1 LLTSPVAA
9 RPSTDIANS
18 NATMSSYTHS
28 HLPTGSQILTNFN
41 VAIIGSGIGGLS
53 AAVALATYNPSL
65 RASNVTVYEQAATY
79 SEIGAG
85 VAIGIQAA
93 RVLQKFGVWQAADS
107 ISGHRS
113 NVHRSNRRWDND
125 DLIVDAPAAS
135 SEGDIRQMW
144 IHRAEFLEVLFNE
157 IKTRGYAK
165 LETNKRV
172 VKVEVTDPIYH
183 SSAHQLQNALPY
195 SSLLIIFLLMNLT
208 GPWLNRKCHL
218 CGWHHDCSES
228 SNRLRWNP

>member
-1 LLTSPVAA
+1 LTSPVAA
-9 RPSTDIANS
+9 RPSTNIANS
-18 NATMSSYTHS
+18 NATMPSYAYG
-28 HLPTGSQILTNFN
+28 HLPSGPQIPTNFN
-41 VAIIGSGIGGLS
+41 VAIIGGGIGGLS
-53 AAVALATYNPSL
+53 AALALATYNPSL

-135 SEGDIRQMW
+135 SEGDIRQIW
-144 IHRAEFLEVLFNE
+144 IHRAEFLGVLFNE
-157 IKTRGYAK
+157 IEKRGYAK
-165 LETNKRV
+165 LETNKRA
-172 VKVEVTDPIYH
+172 VKVEVPDPIYY
-183 SSAHQLQNALPY
+183 SSAHQLQKCSAI
-195 SSLLIIFLLMNLT
+195 SFLLIISLLTNLT
-208 GPWLNRKCHL
+208 GPRLNRKCHL
-218 CGWHHDCSES
+218 CGWHHNCSES